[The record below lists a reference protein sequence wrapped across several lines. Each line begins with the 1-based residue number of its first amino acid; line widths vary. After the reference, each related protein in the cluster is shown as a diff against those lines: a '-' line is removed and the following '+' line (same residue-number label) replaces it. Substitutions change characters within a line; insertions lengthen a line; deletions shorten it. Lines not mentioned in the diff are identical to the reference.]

1 MVVTFRDTVEI
12 VRTERGLTI
21 SGSRTSIYDIIDF
34 LKADY
39 PPTLIRDTFNLTDA
53 QIRAALSYIEEHQIE
68 IEAEYQEILQTR
80 KDIYQYWEERNR
92 DRFINITKTSRS
104 LEQEALWTKL
114 EAQKARRRAA
124 QQL

>member
-92 DRFINITKTSRS
+92 DRFINNTKTSRS
-104 LEQEALWTKL
+104 PEKEALLTKL

>member
-1 MVVTFRDTVEI
+1 MVATFRDTVEI

-21 SGSRTSIYDIIDF
+21 SGSRTSIYDVIDF

-53 QIRAALSYIEEHQIE
+53 QIKAALFYIEEHRTE

-80 KDIYQYWEERNR
+80 EGIYRYWEERNH
-92 DRFINITKTSRS
+92 DRFINITRTFHSPK
-104 LEQEALWTKL
+104 QEALWAKL
-114 EAQKARRRAA
+114 EAQKVRRRAA
-124 QQL
+124 ENL